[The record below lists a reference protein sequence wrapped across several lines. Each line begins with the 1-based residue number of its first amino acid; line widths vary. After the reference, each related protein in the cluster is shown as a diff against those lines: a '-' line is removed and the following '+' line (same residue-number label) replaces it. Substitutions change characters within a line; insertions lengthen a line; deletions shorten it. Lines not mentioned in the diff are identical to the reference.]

1 MGCGWKKWSD
11 EVNIER
17 LKMVLQ
23 GWQEENTTYGEVI
36 RGALHQLQTTRG
48 GAGLVMERS
57 AGAVGDM
64 ADGTWMGHG
73 WGMVVNIFVTS
84 HRP

>member
-1 MGCGWKKWSD
+1 
-11 EVNIER
+11 VNIER

-48 GAGLVMERS
+48 GAGLVS
-57 AGAVGDM
+57 NGAQCRGGGRHGGWDM
-64 ADGTWMGHG
+64 DGAAVDMDGKA
-73 WGMVVNIFVTS
+73 
-84 HRP
+84 